1 MPRTQNMEF
10 YEKGR
15 WYNMAR
21 RTVTSVLESIAAD
34 NGYKDKME
42 LLKDYSFMPTV
53 LTPKHKKIELALLLL
68 KRLTKH

>member
-1 MPRTQNMEF
+1 
-10 YEKGR
+10 
-15 WYNMAR
+15 MAR